1 MDKIKLSLISALA
14 IGGGTTIILSW
25 WWWWSREKKLRV
37 PNKWRRVGE
46 ISDIFVFPVKSLGF
60 IRKSEI
66 ECTPLGCKSGWL
78 RDRTLMLIDL
88 NKKFITARKFP
99 QMIKIKPNIVGSILT
114 LEAPGTNKIN
124 IDLSHVGKK
133 FMTSIWSQ
141 PVPACDCGDD
151 VAQWLSQFL
160 LQEDTGIR
168 LVYYPLDVPYR
179 DVKIKNKA
187 FPLLGNADAGA
198 YPDES
203 SFSLMTEASVEE
215 LNARLE
221 DPVTPL
227 QFRMNFTV
235 KGTKAYEEDTWDWI
249 KIGSVVFRNVRPST
263 RCLLITIDPD
273 IGEKSNINEPL
284 KTLKK
289 YRQIEDPTIRPF
301 VGESPMLGIHMGLKG
316 PNGMIKLGDSVYVNV
331 SEE

>member
-1 MDKIKLSLISALA
+1 
-14 IGGGTTIILSW
+14 
-25 WWWWSREKKLRV
+25 
-37 PNKWRRVGE
+37 
-46 ISDIFVFPVKSLGF
+46 
-60 IRKSEI
+60 
-66 ECTPLGCKSGWL
+66 
-78 RDRTLMLIDL
+78 
-88 NKKFITARKFP
+88 
-99 QMIKIKPNIVGSILT
+99 
-114 LEAPGTNKIN
+114 
-124 IDLSHVGKK
+124 
-133 FMTSIWSQ
+133 MTSIWSQ

-187 FPLLGNADAGA
+187 FPLLGNADA
-198 YPDES
+198 
-203 SFSLMTEASVEE
+203 
-215 LNARLE
+215 

-249 KIGSVVFRNVRPST
+249 KIGSVVFRNVRPSI